1 MSSLSRDT
9 FLGDSFD
16 VKKGRDGREV
26 EAAAGEGRRGGGEGV
41 RKEGRGGRSVALS
54 YPRSHAWLPPPL
66 CRLGSLSSAFLG
78 G

>member
-1 MSSLSRDT
+1 MSSLSHDT

-26 EAAAGEGRRGGGEGV
+26 EAARWGGG
-41 RKEGRGGRSVALS
+41 GG
-54 YPRSHAWLPPPL
+54 
-66 CRLGSLSSAFLG
+66 G